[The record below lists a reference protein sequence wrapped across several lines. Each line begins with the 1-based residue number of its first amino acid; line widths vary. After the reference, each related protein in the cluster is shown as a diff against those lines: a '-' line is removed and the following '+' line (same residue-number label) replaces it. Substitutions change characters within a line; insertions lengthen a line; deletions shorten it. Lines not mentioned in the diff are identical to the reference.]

1 MVLLPIHIKI
11 GLMEFYAKAMTRKIS
26 FAVPSKRVS
35 TAEPCKDK
43 IRDLPWSSQRA
54 AMNDGNFDE
63 DLVGTKKT
71 A

>member
-1 MVLLPIHIKI
+1 VNIANDALANIEQMVLPPMHIKI

-35 TAEPCKDK
+35 TDEPCKDK

-54 AMNDGNFDE
+54 AYE
-63 DLVGTKKT
+63 
-71 A
+71 

>member
-1 MVLLPIHIKI
+1 MLLPPIHIKI

-35 TAEPCKDK
+35 TDKPCKDK

-54 AMNDGNFDE
+54 AYE
-63 DLVGTKKT
+63 
-71 A
+71 

>member
-1 MVLLPIHIKI
+1 MNIANDPLTSIEKKVLPPVHIKV

-35 TAEPCKDK
+35 TDEPCKDK

-54 AMNDGNFDE
+54 AYE
-63 DLVGTKKT
+63 
-71 A
+71 